1 MPVLLGEVE
10 VLQLGRHEEGETE
23 APCPLQGPPQHV
35 AGVAFER
42 GAVEV
47 DHVAHHPGDRRAVGQ
62 VGEEL
67 EGLGVGHG
75 QDVALLDPAEAV
87 DGRPVEGHALLEG
100 VLQLGRRDLERL
112 GGAEHV
118 GEPHLDEPH
127 APFLDRPQHVVL
139 LAFHRRHDRW
149 PARRPL
155 AGAQICHKLFTRSE
169 RPCNTSPPC

>member
-1 MPVLLGEVE
+1 M
-10 VLQLGRHEEGETE
+10 
-23 APCPLQGPPQHV
+23 

-47 DHVAHHPGDRRAVGQ
+47 DDVANHPGDRRAVGQ

-75 QDVALLDPAEAV
+75 EHVALLDPAEAV

-100 VLQLGRRDLERL
+100 VLELGRGDLEGLR
-112 GGAEHV
+112 GAEHV
-118 GEPHLDEPH
+118 GEPHLDEAH

-139 LAFHRRHDRW
+139 LAFHRPQR
-149 PARRPL
+149 
-155 AGAQICHKLFTRSE
+155 
-169 RPCNTSPPC
+169 